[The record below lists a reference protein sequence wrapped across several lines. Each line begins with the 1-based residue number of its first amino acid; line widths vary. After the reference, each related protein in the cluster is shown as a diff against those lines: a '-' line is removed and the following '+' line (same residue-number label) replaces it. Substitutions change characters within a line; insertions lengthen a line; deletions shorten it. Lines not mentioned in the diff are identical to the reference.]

1 MTISHRAAVQHLL
14 GSRSTKEGDIRA
26 KQLMFF
32 SLLWIL
38 ITAGIATLGWDNFS
52 TTRPSSWLMILFPS
66 MGLYLFVLAA
76 QCQYYL
82 RSMGKASIYLAKTS
96 FQCGDNIQGY
106 VEFKDLKWHGDTNSV
121 AHISLK
127 NKQDP
132 NNTTEEWITKA
143 NTQIAPGNKG
153 IRVSFNSLVRP
164 TLKQAPSPEIYAWCL
179 HISLEHN
186 NENYR
191 KDFEIPM
198 SKPKK
203 SVD

>member
-1 MTISHRAAVQHLL
+1 MMISHHAAIQHLL
-14 GSRSTKEGDIRA
+14 GSQSTKEGGMRV

-32 SLLWIL
+32 ALLWVL
-38 ITAGIATLGWDNFS
+38 ITTGIATLGWDNFS
-52 TTRPSSWLMILFPS
+52 STRPSSWLMVLLPS
-66 MGLYLFVLAA
+66 MGLYLFILAI

-82 RSMGKASIYLAKTS
+82 NSMGKASIYLAKAS

-106 VEFKDLKWHGDTNSV
+106 VEFKDLKWHGDTSSV

-132 NNTTEEWITKA
+132 NNTKEEWITKA
-143 NTQIAPGNKG
+143 NTQVAPRNKG

-164 TLKQAPSPEIYAWCL
+164 TLEQAPSPEIYTWCL

-191 KDFEIPM
+191 KHFEIPM
-198 SKPKK
+198 GEIKK
-203 SVD
+203 S